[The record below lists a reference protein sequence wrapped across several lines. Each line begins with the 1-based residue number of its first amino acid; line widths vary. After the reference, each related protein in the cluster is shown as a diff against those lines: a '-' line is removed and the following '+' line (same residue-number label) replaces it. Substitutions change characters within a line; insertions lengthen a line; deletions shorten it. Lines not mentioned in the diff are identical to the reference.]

1 MKAVIVIALLLF
13 IFLSIH
19 SINAADFI
27 HKEVVS
33 ETTPGVPFFELRD
46 NLKVSVTFDCSKA
59 GVMYDLYGVEIRG
72 EIPEEFELISGNTY
86 LHQAVAVFA
95 KDVELS
101 YVVKALEPG
110 LFQLPVNITI
120 LSGDPDPYPISINA
134 NMPTF
139 LVIDPANV
147 DIDHDPARSQFRK
160 STKWLGPWF
169 YIFGKGYS
177 LSAHYSCPDTD
188 ESYTINFKSHPE
200 VLRIDEKE
208 SHVVNLESG
217 TKQTYK
223 EFLNSTQFEGDR
235 LEFNISLSKT
245 SWWPL
250 WSEHDALELSTNLD
264 HSKWKFGDFVS
275 LSEKA
280 VVLKDI
286 KWWLVDEIPYVI
298 LSGKV
303 PKQILNEEVYVTLT
317 ALRNNHRVEPTM
329 KFSSVSKSIIPTSKT
344 QPSVTPASTPPI
356 STPLPTVTL
365 VPISPTPMS
374 TPSPTA
380 TATEIPTP
388 EESVPGFGVIFA
400 IAGLL
405 AVAYLLRKK
414 G

>member
-13 IFLSIH
+13 IFLSIP
-19 SINAADFI
+19 SINAADVI

-134 NMPTF
+134 NMPLY
-139 LVIDPANV
+139 LVIDPANM
-147 DIDHDPARSQFRK
+147 DIDHVPARSQFRK
-160 STKWLGPWF
+160 STKWVGLGLD
-169 YIFGKGYS
+169 IFWKGEF
-177 LSAHYSCPDTD
+177 LILYSCPDTD
-188 ESYTINFKSHPE
+188 ESYTINFKSPPE

-217 TKQTYK
+217 IKQTYK

-235 LEFNISLSKT
+235 FEFNISLSKT

-250 WSEHDALELSTNLD
+250 WTEHDALELSTNLD

-275 LSEKA
+275 LSEEA
-280 VVLKDI
+280 VVLKGI

-303 PKQILNEEVYVTLT
+303 PKQILNEDVYVTLT
-317 ALRNNHRVEPTM
+317 VLRNNHRVEPTM
-329 KFSSVSKSIIPTSKT
+329 KFSSVSKSIIR
-344 QPSVTPASTPPI
+344 
-356 STPLPTVTL
+356 
-365 VPISPTPMS
+365 
-374 TPSPTA
+374 
-380 TATEIPTP
+380 
-388 EESVPGFGVIFA
+388 FFA
-400 IAGLL
+400 VSCG
-405 AVAYLLRKK
+405 
-414 G
+414 